1 MVLAAWLAADLGH
14 AMAAS
19 RRRIKAV
26 PLAVVALALAALL
39 LSCGSPKGSGATDA
53 AKGRACGF
61 ESGLV
66 SVGERLPSD
75 CTFEL
80 LGGGRVVTLKEFR
93 GEKPMVL
100 NFWASWCVYCID
112 EMPDFQRVY
121 AALDGRVAFLGLDLL
136 SIQGETKPAATAL
149 ARKTGVRYPLG
160 YDEGGIIYGHFAP
173 RLLMPLTVLVR
184 SNGILAHRQF
194 GPLDAARLRELIRI
208 HLGVE
213 V

>member
-1 MVLAAWLAADLGH
+1 MAD
-14 AMAAS
+14 S
-19 RRRIKAV
+19 RRRSEGAPLSV
-26 PLAVVALALAALL
+26 VLLAALAVVL
-39 LSCGSPKGSGATDA
+39 LSCGSPKGSDTTDTA
-53 AKGRACGF
+53 DDRNCDFK
-61 ESGLV
+61 SGLV
-66 SVGERLPSD
+66 SVGERLPAD
-75 CTFEL
+75 CTFEPL
-80 LGGGRVVTLKEFR
+80 DGGKVITLKEFR

-173 RLLMPLTVLVR
+173 RLLMPVTVLVR

-194 GPLDAARLRELIRI
+194 GPLNAARLRELIRI

-213 V
+213 A